1 MTKASEKRTLRIM
14 ICAGEVSGELYAANI
29 MREIKH
35 ELCDNYSVEFFGIGG
50 DKMVAEGAEII
61 AHVSQTGVIGIWE
74 VLKRARFFTNL
85 KKQLQ
90 AMIDT
95 RKPDILFTVDY
106 PGMNMRIAEYAHEK
120 GVRTIH
126 FICPQVWA
134 WHQERIPKIARIFD
148 HLITI
153 FPFEPKL
160 FEGTK
165 LDCQFLGHP
174 MVDVIE
180 QTKREPAPELPW
192 GAGHRI
198 ALFPGSRRNEIAR
211 LLPDVLKAATL
222 VEAEVG
228 ECSFIIPTPTEQI
241 DKLVRAELARC
252 KIVPKQLALCPGN
265 SRHVLN
271 QSTAAIIKSGTSTL
285 EAALMGC
292 PHIVIYRVSKLSGM
306 ILRRLIKGVKNVGIV
321 NIVAGRE
328 ITPELLQ
335 EAVTPERMA
344 SELVPLIMVGSTR
357 NAQLEE
363 LHKVCNS
370 LGSEG
375 AIERTGKFVA
385 EKAIEVAI
393 CK

>member
-1 MTKASEKRTLRIM
+1 MANEKRAVRIM

-29 MREIKH
+29 MHEIKQRLGS
-35 ELCDNYSVEFFGIGG
+35 ECSVEFFGIGG
-50 DKMVAEGAEII
+50 DRMVAEGAEIV

-74 VLKRARFFTNL
+74 VLKRARFFTKL
-85 KKQLQ
+85 KKQLEN
-90 AMIDT
+90 MVDT

-106 PGMNMRIAEYAHEK
+106 PGMNMRIAEYAHNK
-120 GVRTIH
+120 GIKTIH

-160 FEGTK
+160 FEGTG

-174 MVDVIE
+174 MVDVIAE
-180 QTKREPAPELPW
+180 TKREPAPELPW
-192 GAGHRI
+192 GNGHRI

-211 LLPDVLKAATL
+211 LLPDILKAAML
-222 VEAEVG
+222 IEAEVG
-228 ECSFIIPTPTEQI
+228 ECSFIIPTPTAEI

-252 KIVPKQLALCPGN
+252 KQVPRQLALCPGN
-265 SRHVLN
+265 SRHVLM
-271 QSTAAIIKSGTSTL
+271 QAKAAIIKSGTSTL
-285 EAALMGC
+285 EAALIGC
-292 PHIVIYRVSKLSGM
+292 PHIVVYRVSKLSGM

-344 SELVPLIMVGSTR
+344 SELVPLIKEGEAR
-357 NAQLEE
+357 QQQLAA
-363 LHKVCNS
+363 LQGVCDS
-370 LGSEG
+370 LGAEG
-375 AIERTGKFVA
+375 AIARAGEFIKSQ
-385 EKAIEVAI
+385 I
-393 CK
+393 

>member
-1 MTKASEKRTLRIM
+1 MTEAIEKKNLRVM

-29 MREIKH
+29 MREIKA
-35 ELCDNYSVEFFGIGG
+35 ELGSSYNVEFFGIGG

-61 AHVSQTGVIGIWE
+61 AHVSQTGVIGLWE
-74 VLKRARFFTNL
+74 VLKRARFFTRL

-90 AMIDT
+90 AMVDE
-95 RKPDILFTVDY
+95 RKPDILFTIDY
-106 PGMNMRIAEYAHEK
+106 PGMNMRIAEYAHDR
-120 GVRTIH
+120 GIRTIH

-160 FEGTK
+160 FDGTK

-174 MVDVIE
+174 MVDVIA

-192 GAGHRI
+192 GNGYRI

-211 LLPDVLKAATL
+211 LLPDILKAAVL
-222 VEAEVG
+222 VEKEVG
-228 ECSFIIPTPTEQI
+228 ECSFIIPTPTEHI
-241 DKLVRAELARC
+241 DKLVRTQLSKC
-252 KIVPKQLALCPGN
+252 KIVPKQLALCAGN
-265 SRHVLN
+265 SRHVLQ

-285 EAALMGC
+285 EAALMNC
-292 PHIVIYRVSKLSGM
+292 PHIVVYRVSKLSGM
-306 ILRRLIKGVKNVGIV
+306 ILRHMIKGVKNVGIV

-344 SELVPLIMVGSTR
+344 SELAALIKAGAAR
-357 NAQLEE
+357 EAQLSE
-363 LHKVCNS
+363 LQRVCNS

-375 AIERTGKFVA
+375 AIARTGKFVA
-385 EKAIEVAI
+385 QKLL
-393 CK
+393 KM

>member
-1 MTKASEKRTLRIM
+1 MVAAIEKKNIRIM

-29 MREIKH
+29 MREIRA
-35 ELCDNYSVEFFGIGG
+35 ELGSSYNVEFFGIGG

-61 AHVSQTGVIGIWE
+61 AHVSQTGVIGLWE
-74 VLKRARFFTNL
+74 VLKRARFFTRL

-90 AMIDT
+90 AMVDT

-106 PGMNMRIAEYAHEK
+106 PGMNMRIAEYAHNK
-120 GVRTIH
+120 GIKTIH

-160 FEGTK
+160 FEGTG

-174 MVDVIE
+174 MVDVIA

-192 GAGHRI
+192 GNGHRI

-222 VEAEVG
+222 IEKEVG
-228 ECSFIIPTPTEQI
+228 ECSFIIPTPTPQI
-241 DKLVRAELARC
+241 DKLVRSELRKC
-252 KIVPKQLALCPGN
+252 KIVPKQIAFCAGN
-265 SRHVLN
+265 SRHVLQ

-292 PHIVIYRVSKLSGM
+292 PHIVIYRVSTLSGI
-306 ILRRLIKGVKNVGIV
+306 ILRRMIKGVKNIGIV
-321 NIVAGRE
+321 NIVAGHE

-335 EAVTPERMA
+335 ENLTPERMA
-344 SELVPLIMVGSTR
+344 SELIPLIRTGAAR
-357 NAQLEE
+357 EAQLSE
-363 LHKVCNS
+363 LQKVCDS
-370 LGSEG
+370 LGTEG
-375 AIERTGKFVA
+375 AIARTGKFVA
-385 EKAIEVAI
+385 EQARLVANS
-393 CK
+393 

>member
-1 MTKASEKRTLRIM
+1 MEESTKKTLRIM

-29 MREIKH
+29 MREIKS
-35 ELCDNYSVEFFGIGG
+35 ELGDSYKVEFFGIGG
-50 DKMVAEGAEII
+50 DKMVAEGAEIV

-74 VLKRARFFTNL
+74 VLKRARFFTKL

-90 AMIDT
+90 SMIDT
-95 RKPDILFTVDY
+95 RKPDVLFTIDY
-106 PGMNMRIAEYAHEK
+106 PGMNMRLAEYAHNR
-120 GVRTIH
+120 GVPTIH

-160 FEGTK
+160 FDGTN

-174 MVDVIE
+174 MVDVIAE
-180 QTKREPAPELPW
+180 TKREPSPNLPW
-192 GAGHRI
+192 GNGHRI

-211 LLPDVLKAATL
+211 LLPGILEAATL

-228 ECSFIIPTPTEQI
+228 ECSFIIPTPTDQI
-241 DKLVRAELARC
+241 DKLVRAELAKCRF
-252 KIVPKQLALCPGN
+252 VPKQLALCPGN
-265 SRHVLN
+265 SRHVLQ

-306 ILRRLIKGVKNVGIV
+306 ILRRLIKGVKNIGIV
-321 NIVAGRE
+321 NIVAGKE

-335 EAVTPERMA
+335 EAVIPERMA
-344 SELVPLIMVGSTR
+344 SELIPLIKGGAARET
-357 NAQLEE
+357 QLAE
-363 LHKVCNS
+363 LQKVCDS
-370 LGSEG
+370 LGVEG
-375 AIERTGKFVA
+375 AISRVGKFVA
-385 EKAIEVAI
+385 QKVSSVQQ
-393 CK
+393 

>member
-1 MTKASEKRTLRIM
+1 MEEAAKKRNLRIM
-14 ICAGEVSGELYAANI
+14 ISAGEVSGELYAANI
-29 MREIKH
+29 MREIKQQLGA
-35 ELCDNYSVEFFGIGG
+35 EYDLEFFGIGG

-90 AMIDT
+90 NMIDV
-95 RKPDILFTVDY
+95 RKPDLLLTVDY
-106 PGMNMRIAEYAHEK
+106 PGRNMRIAEYAHSK

-160 FEGTK
+160 FDGTG
-165 LDCQFLGHP
+165 LDCHFLGHP

-180 QTKREPAPELPW
+180 QTKREQAPELPW
-192 GAGHRI
+192 GNGHRI

-211 LLPDVLKAATL
+211 LLPDILKAAVL
-222 VEAEVG
+222 VEKEVG

-241 DKLVRAELARC
+241 DKLVRAELVKC
-252 KIVPKQLALCPGN
+252 KIVPKQLALCAGN
-265 SRHVLN
+265 SRHVL
-271 QSTAAIIKSGTSTL
+271 QQATAAIIKSGTSTL
-285 EAALMGC
+285 EAALMCC
-292 PHIVIYRVSKLSGM
+292 PHSVVYRVSKLSGM
-306 ILRRLIKGVKNVGIV
+306 ILRRMIKGVKNVGIV
-321 NIVAGRE
+321 NIVADRE

-335 EAVTPERMA
+335 EDASAERMA
-344 SELVPLIMVGSTR
+344 EELIPLIKQGSKR
-357 NAQLEE
+357 DKQLAD
-363 LHKVCNS
+363 LKAVCNS
-370 LGSEG
+370 LGLEG
-375 AIERTGKFVA
+375 SIARTGKFIS
-385 EKAIEVAI
+385 EILR
-393 CK
+393 

>member
-1 MTKASEKRTLRIM
+1 MANEKRAVRIM

-29 MREIKH
+29 MHEIKQRLGS
-35 ELCDNYSVEFFGIGG
+35 ECSVEFFGIGG
-50 DKMVAEGAEII
+50 DRMVAEGAEII

-74 VLKRARFFTNL
+74 VLKRARFFTKL
-85 KKQLQ
+85 KKQLEN
-90 AMIDT
+90 MVDT

-106 PGMNMRIAEYAHEK
+106 PGMNMRIAEYAHNK
-120 GVRTIH
+120 GIKTIH

-160 FEGTK
+160 FDGTG

-174 MVDVIE
+174 MVDVIAE
-180 QTKREPAPELPW
+180 TKREPAPELPW
-192 GAGHRI
+192 GNGHRI

-211 LLPDVLKAATL
+211 LLPDILKAAVL
-222 VEAEVG
+222 IEAEVG
-228 ECSFIIPTPTEQI
+228 ECSFIIPTPTAEI

-252 KIVPKQLALCPGN
+252 KQVPRQLALCPGN
-265 SRHVLN
+265 SRHVLM
-271 QSTAAIIKSGTSTL
+271 QSKAAIIKSGTSTL
-285 EAALMGC
+285 EAALIGC
-292 PHIVIYRVSKLSGM
+292 PHIVVYRVSKLSGM

-344 SELVPLIMVGSTR
+344 SELVPLIKEGDAR
-357 NAQLEE
+357 QQQLAA
-363 LHKVCNS
+363 LQGVCDS
-370 LGSEG
+370 LGAEG
-375 AIERTGKFVA
+375 AIARAGEFIKSQ
-385 EKAIEVAI
+385 I
-393 CK
+393 

>member
-1 MTKASEKRTLRIM
+1 MDCVVEKKTVRIM
-14 ICAGEVSGELYAANI
+14 VCAGEVSGELYAANI
-29 MREIKH
+29 MREIKR
-35 ELCDNYSVEFFGIGG
+35 ELAGAYNIEFFGIGG
-50 DKMVAEGAEII
+50 DKMIAEGAEII
-61 AHVSQTGVIGIWE
+61 AHVSKTGVMGLWE
-74 VLKRARFFTNL
+74 VLKHARFFTKL

-90 AMIDT
+90 EMIDT

-120 GVRTIH
+120 GIRTIH

-192 GAGHRI
+192 GAGNRI

-211 LLPDVLKAATL
+211 LLPDILKAAVL
-222 VEAEVG
+222 AEKEVG

-241 DKLVRAELARC
+241 DKLVRAQLAKC

-265 SRHVLN
+265 SRHVLQ

-292 PHIVIYRVSKLSGM
+292 PHIVVYRVSKLSGI
-306 ILRRLIKGVKNVGIV
+306 ILRRMIKGVKNVGIV

-344 SELVPLIMVGSTR
+344 SELVPLIKQGAAR
-357 NAQLEE
+357 DAQLAE
-363 LHKVCNS
+363 LQKVCDS

-375 AIERTGKFVA
+375 AIVRTGKFIA
-385 EKAIEVAI
+385 HQLQN
-393 CK
+393 